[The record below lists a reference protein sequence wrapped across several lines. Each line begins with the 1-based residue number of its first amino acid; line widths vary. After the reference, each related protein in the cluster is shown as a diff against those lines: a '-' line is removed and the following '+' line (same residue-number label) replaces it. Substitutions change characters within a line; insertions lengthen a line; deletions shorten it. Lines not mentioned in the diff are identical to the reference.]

1 MAEPERRRYLRKTSL
16 SEAIRIA
23 LELVPSPLAAET
35 VPTEQALGRVTAAPV
50 FARRSSPHYHG
61 AAMDGIAVRA
71 EDTFGASEVRP
82 IRLRRAQPEEAAPA
96 GAYVPVDTGSPLP
109 PWADAVVMIERVYPG
124 EDAAAAAAGM
134 VVVRDAAAPWQ
145 HVRLVGEDVVAT
157 EALLPRGHRLRA
169 YDVGALLAAGVLEVA
184 VHRRPRI
191 AIIPTGGEVVEP
203 DREPGPGQITEYNSR
218 MMAGFVAEWG
228 AVAERRPA
236 IPDLQA
242 AIEEGIRAAA
252 AGADVVAVIAGSS
265 AGLHDFTAGAVSA
278 LGELLVHGIEVMP
291 GKPAIVGRASTTP
304 VLGIPGYPVSAV
316 IICQQLLRPMVARL
330 LGTRPDAPPTVRAL
344 VPRNIPSRLG
354 LEEFVRV
361 SLGVVDDRVVLNPLA
376 RGAGAITTMV
386 RADGFLRI
394 PANSEGVS
402 AGEEATVEL
411 LRPLED
417 VRHTILFTG
426 SHDLT
431 IGVLEDTLK
440 ARWPELKISA
450 TNVGSLGG
458 LVALRRR
465 EAHLAGSHLLDPRTG
480 TYNLPDI
487 RRHLDPRDILV
498 INLVRREQGL
508 IVQRGNPQGLRG
520 LEDLAR
526 PGIRYVNRQP
536 GAGTRVLLDYR
547 LRRLGI
553 RPERIA
559 GYEREEHTH
568 MAVAVAVASGL
579 ADAGLGIRQA
589 AAALGLDFLPLEV
602 EDYDLV
608 LLRTFAASEMGERLL
623 AAVRSAEFA
632 AAVAR
637 LAGYSTERTGTEK
650 PLAPA
655 ARGRRTAP
663 PRAGRAAMR
672 TATRGRRR

>member
-1 MAEPERRRYLRKTSL
+1 MAAPERRRYLRKTSL
-16 SEAIRIA
+16 ADAVRIA
-23 LELVPSPLAAET
+23 LELAPAPLAAET
-35 VPTEQALGRVTAAPV
+35 VPSERATGRVTAEPI

-82 IRLRRAQPEEAAPA
+82 IRLRPAYAGETAPA
-96 GAYVPVDTGSPLP
+96 GAFAAVDTGNPLP
-109 PWADAVVMIERVYPG
+109 PWANAVVMIERVYPV
-124 EDAAAAAAGM
+124 EDDPDAVLVREAAG
-134 VVVRDAAAPWQ
+134 PWQ

-157 EALLPRGHRLRA
+157 EALLPRGHRLRP
-169 YDVGALLAAGVLEVA
+169 YDVGALLAAGVVEVP
-184 VHRRPRI
+184 VRRRPRV
-191 AIIPTGGEVVEP
+191 AIIPTGSEIVEP
-203 DREPGPGQITEYNSR
+203 GREPAPGEIVEYNSR
-218 MMAGFVAEWG
+218 VMAAFLEEWG
-228 AVAERRPA
+228 AAPVRRPSV
-236 IPDLQA
+236 PDAQA
-242 AIEEGIRAAA
+242 AIEDAIRTA
-252 AGADVVAVIAGSS
+252 AGDADVVTVIAGSS
-265 AGLHDFTAGAVSA
+265 AGAHDFTAGAVGA

-291 GKPAIVGRASTTP
+291 GKPAILGRAGATP
-304 VLGIPGYPVSAV
+304 VVGVPGYPVSAV
-316 IICQQLLRPMVARL
+316 VVCQQVLRPLVAAL

-361 SLGVVDDRVVLNPLA
+361 SLGVVDDRLVLNPLG

-386 RADGFLRI
+386 RADGFLRVA
-394 PANSEGVS
+394 ANSEGVS

-417 VRHTILFTG
+417 VRRTILFTG

-440 ARWPELKISA
+440 TRSPELKISA

-465 EAHLAGSHLLDPRTG
+465 EAHLAGTHLLDPRTG
-480 TYNLPDI
+480 AYNLPDI
-487 RRHLDPRDILV
+487 RRHLDARAV
-498 INLVRREQGL
+498 MVVNLVRREQGL
-508 IVQRGNPQGLRG
+508 IVARGNPKGLEGLR
-520 LEDLAR
+520 DLAR
-526 PGIRYVNRQP
+526 PGVRYVNRQP

-589 AAALGLDFLPLEV
+589 AVALGLDFLPLEA

-608 LLRTFAASEMGERLL
+608 LLRTFAESEMGERLL

-632 AAVAR
+632 AAVGR
-637 LAGYSTERTGTEK
+637 LAGYSTEHAGGEK
-650 PLAPA
+650 RL
-655 ARGRRTAP
+655 AP
-663 PRAGRAAMR
+663 PRRPRRAAAR
-672 TATRGRRR
+672 RPRRR